1 MIVAEAYLGALLAL
15 ATVQAA
21 NVVRRRLNPPAPP
34 SPALQHT
41 PHGYADL

>member
-15 ATVQAA
+15 ATAQAA
-21 NVVRRRLNPPAPP
+21 IVVRRRLSPPAPQ

-41 PHGYADL
+41 PRGYADL